1 MARPLRM
8 SYYIMIC
15 VIVSMTWTRL
25 VAATNPFPSPAR
37 GSVSHTGG
45 PFGAALNPVFAD
57 LPGTPMAAYQYRFFD
72 GRKKGSHFVGA
83 NLYGF
88 SFMYGWHRDV
98 YLPAIDALG
107 TAGAHHFR
115 FTRGFFFRNI
125 AGFGIGYSFSRSRN
139 RIFRGYRG
147 LSWGLLVRPIR
158 FVSLGFVME
167 DAWGEINAGG
177 IPWRE
182 VYSIS
187 IRPYTERITLSL
199 DLARKKGGR
208 ARDLEY
214 RVTADARLPYGINLF
229 LTLDGGWNLLF
240 GAAFPLMP
248 AASRCPSAE
257 PFYYRSLNRVRGP
270 DHNSIGVALGMP
282 GKRRGL
288 LPWAGK
294 QWLSIAIDGRL
305 REIEKKS
312 FWGREATVFYDIV
325 AAIERASEDP
335 SIRGIILRIDRAD
348 IGFAQ
353 VQELRREM
361 KKARGLGKRVYAVMT
376 GPGNREYYLASAAER
391 IYYPPHST
399 FHFTGLVARVY
410 FIRGLME
417 KIGVEFESF
426 KRGAYKSFDETFTR
440 EGMSDAFRENVTS
453 ILSDMNEQYLS
464 DILEAR
470 KISRERVEDLF
481 RRGHLTPDE
490 AVERGFVD
498 VVGYPDEA
506 VEEIGRAGIVE
517 LEAYRQSAA
526 PWDSWGPVPR
536 VALVVIEGSIV
547 SGNSFNTGF
556 FRTIGEGAYR
566 RALERAFRDPLVRA
580 VVVRVNSGGGSAT
593 ASDIMLHDLARL
605 KKKHDKPVVFSFGNI
620 AASGGY
626 YAACTGDTIFTGS
639 GSITGSIGV
648 VFGKLTL
655 QDLYRKLGIRRESIA
670 MSEFADIFSESRHLT
685 EREKK
690 IFQEGVDFS
699 YRRFTGRVMKAR
711 GFGPDEIGKIAEGR
725 VFTGGQAMK
734 NRLADRGG
742 GVVTAVAFARSL
754 AGISGPFDIVKFPDE
769 RGPLLNL
776 FNFPELHFVAERISG
791 LFDSAALLSLREESA
806 LYLVP
811 YRIEIR

>member
-1 MARPLRM
+1 MVKALRI
-8 SYYIMIC
+8 SCRIMIC
-15 VIVSMTWTRL
+15 VTVMMTGVAL
-25 VAATNPFPSPAR
+25 AAATNPFPSPAR
-37 GSVSHTGG
+37 GSASHTGG

-57 LPGTPMAAYQYRFFD
+57 LPEAPMAAYQYRFFD
-72 GRKKGSHFVGA
+72 GKKKGSHFAGA

-88 SFMYGWHRDV
+88 SFQYGWHRDV

-115 FTRGFFFRNI
+115 FTRGFFFRNV
-125 AGFGIGYSFSRSRN
+125 AGFGIGYSFSQSKN

-147 LSWGLLVRPIR
+147 LSWGLLVRPVR
-158 FVSLGFVME
+158 YLSLGFVME

-187 IRPYTERITLSL
+187 LRPYTEIITLSL
-199 DLARKKGGR
+199 DLVRKKGGR

-229 LTLDGGWNLLF
+229 MTVESGWNLLF
-240 GAAFPLMP
+240 GAAFPLLP
-248 AASRCPSAE
+248 AASRCPSVE
-257 PFYYRSLNRVRGP
+257 PFYYRSLNRDRGP
-270 DHNSIGVALGMP
+270 DHNSIGVALDMP

-288 LPWAGK
+288 LPWSGR
-294 QWLSIAIDGRL
+294 QWLSVTLDGRL
-305 REIEKKS
+305 NEMEKKS

-325 AAIERASEDP
+325 AAIERAGRDP
-335 SIRGIILRIDRAD
+335 YIHGIVLRIDRLE

-361 KKARGLGKRVYAVMT
+361 QKARGLGKKVYVVMT

-399 FHFTGLVARVY
+399 FYFSGLVARVY

-453 ILSDMNEQYLS
+453 FLSDMNERYLS
-464 DILEAR
+464 DIAGAR
-470 KISRERVEDLF
+470 EIPRERVDELF
-481 RRGHLTPDE
+481 RRGQVTPDE
-490 AVERGFVD
+490 AVALGFVD

-506 VEEIGRAGIVE
+506 VEEIGRAGIVG
-517 LEAYRQSAA
+517 LDAYRKGAVTR
-526 PWDSWGPVPR
+526 DSWGPVPR
-536 VALVVIEGSIV
+536 VALVVLEGSIV
-547 SGNSFNTGF
+547 SGDRYSAGF
-556 FRTIGEGAYR
+556 FRSIGEGAYR
-566 RALERAFRDPLVRA
+566 SALERAFRDPLVRA
-580 VVVRVNSGGGSAT
+580 VVVRVNSGGGSAA
-593 ASDIMLHDLARL
+593 ASDVMLHDLLRL

-626 YAACTGDTIFTGS
+626 YAACTGDTIFADGGS
-639 GSITGSIGV
+639 VTGSIGV

-655 QDLYRKLGIRRESIA
+655 QELYRKLGIRRESIA
-670 MSEFADIFSESRHLT
+670 MSEFADIFSESRRLT
-685 EREKK
+685 ERERT

-699 YRRFTGRVMKAR
+699 YRRFTGKVMEAR
-711 GFGPDEIGKIAEGR
+711 GLGPDEIERLAEGR
-725 VFTGGQAMK
+725 VFTGAQAGRS
-734 NRLADRGG
+734 RLVDREG
-742 GVVTAVAFARSL
+742 GVVTAVEFARSL
-754 AGISGPFDIVKFPDE
+754 AGISGHFEIVKFPDE
-769 RGPLLNL
+769 REPLFSIFTL
-776 FNFPELHFVAERISG
+776 PELHFVAERLRG
-791 LFDSAALLSLREESA
+791 LFDGAALLSLKEESA